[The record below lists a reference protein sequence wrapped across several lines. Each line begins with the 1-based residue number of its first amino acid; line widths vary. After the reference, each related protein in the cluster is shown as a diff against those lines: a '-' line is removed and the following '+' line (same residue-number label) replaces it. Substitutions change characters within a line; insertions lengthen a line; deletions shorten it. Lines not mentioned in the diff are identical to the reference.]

1 MIDWNR
7 YFRLI
12 VLLGVLAL
20 LLIMSGITCTQ
31 KNPIDAT
38 SSEQRETYLLVNMS
52 ANPEQVP
59 VGGFYSNIRVRLIN
73 QDGEPVADRVISF
86 TTTSGTIESADTTDE
101 DGWASVVLTSGLA
114 TGEVKVTA
122 KYGAISSSI
131 KIYFISSSKSN
142 FQIDINPKVLY
153 ANGVDTAVVQVT
165 VLDDSS
171 RGVQGA
177 EVTFSTS
184 AGTISPVQAV
194 TNSEGIASA
203 ILTSC
208 ASSQDVNVTVQ
219 AVSDTNVIAD
229 YVKFVGV
236 QLGVSAYPDII
247 IADGESTSKISAVLK
262 ETTSQVAISDAE
274 IRFATTKGLI
284 PNKKDT
290 DSRGLAEVELTS
302 TSSPD
307 TAVVVAHYG
316 EGITASDTVIF
327 ASEAAGMNTIYEIT
341 TSSRYVFANGENFV
355 DISVTVVDDKG
366 SPVFGQQVNFSVTP
380 NVPGVDS
387 TAVVVTDVNGIATFK
402 MIPDTVSSDI
412 DATVSAYLDDPSSTV
427 SVDVEII
434 EVTLTVSA
442 VPSSIIADGSSTST
456 VTAILKRKST
466 NIAIAGEKLYF
477 GTNHGTIPGEAETNA
492 SGVAQ
497 VLLTSSS
504 TPQTANVEVSYGNKH
519 ADPWPLQVSFV
530 SEAAAGDTITELS
543 ATSSMIYA
551 NGENYSRISA
561 VVRDG
566 DGNPVSGRTVHF
578 AVTPSV
584 PGVSTPV
591 SAVTNSSGIATFD
604 LIPDTVSSDIDAT
617 VSAYLDDPSSTVS
630 VDVEIIEVTL
640 TVSAVPSSIIADG
653 SSTSTVT
660 AILKRKS
667 TNIAIAGEKLYFGT
681 NHGTIPGEA
690 ETNAS
695 GVAQVLLTSSS
706 TPQTANV
713 EVSYGNKH
721 ADPWPLQV
729 SFVSEAAAGD
739 TITELSATSSM
750 IYANGENYSRISAVV
765 RDGDGNPVSGR
776 TVHFAVTPSVPG
788 VSTPVSAVTNSSGI
802 ATFDL
807 IPDTVSSDID
817 ATVSAYLSDP
827 SNSVDVDI
835 DIVKVSLTVTAFPD
849 EIPADGNSTSTISA
863 VLKRS
868 STSIAIAG
876 ENINFATDAGT
887 IPAYAETNQSGVAQV
902 SLKSSTSPDTAHVLV
917 TYGDVK
923 SSPYPIDVKFTETV
937 GEPANI
943 TVTAYTGGDPQNVI
957 TELPADGVTTA
968 TIRAVVKDEKGM
980 NVSGE
985 TVKFSTTVGDIT
997 PSAQTDGDGVAEV
1010 QFSSSE
1016 VGIAQITARVD
1027 LSGGGNIYDI
1037 INITLTPGPPQSVL
1051 LRFSPNSMG
1060 VKDSGK
1066 NQTVTVYADV
1076 KDSKNNPVEDGTK
1089 VVFHIIQSPSGNET
1103 MSPSEGTEIST
1114 VGGTAQAS
1122 FKSDTVSGT
1131 AKIQAE
1137 VTEDS
1142 DGNPVTD
1149 VRSIATEIVIHSGPP
1164 YMEDIADSST
1174 THLTIVPRRL
1184 NIYAGLDT
1192 TLLSVSISDKYM
1204 NEVQEGTAVYVST
1217 TGGKVIMDDPSTSS
1231 TTNEDGIAT
1240 FILQAQDP
1248 YPDTTRW
1255 RNTFENPNIPGRP
1268 IYGDPPD
1275 FDNDGHPNHGI
1286 ARILAYTNGV
1296 DDNKSDIKVW
1306 NICSVVISHNI
1317 SHYNVYSD
1325 KAIIAPGEAALITI
1339 EVWDVNGN
1347 PVVSGST
1354 LSASYAPSSVSAEL
1368 SWQKKTTADPG
1379 SCYYYLYCY
1388 NTIDPTD
1395 PNAIE
1400 GDITITVSISSVNGL
1415 AEGSVTIHLSL

>member
-402 MIPDTVSSDI
+402 M
-412 DATVSAYLDDPSSTV
+412 
-427 SVDVEII
+427 
-434 EVTLTVSA
+434 
-442 VPSSIIADGSSTST
+442 
-456 VTAILKRKST
+456 
-466 NIAIAGEKLYF
+466 
-477 GTNHGTIPGEAETNA
+477 
-492 SGVAQ
+492 
-497 VLLTSSS
+497 
-504 TPQTANVEVSYGNKH
+504 
-519 ADPWPLQVSFV
+519 
-530 SEAAAGDTITELS
+530 
-543 ATSSMIYA
+543 
-551 NGENYSRISA
+551 
-561 VVRDG
+561 
-566 DGNPVSGRTVHF
+566 
-578 AVTPSV
+578 
-584 PGVSTPV
+584 
-591 SAVTNSSGIATFD
+591 
-604 LIPDTVSSDIDAT
+604 IPDTVSSDIDAT